1 MPIDNEIYD
10 RLAETWWD
18 PTGFLHAIRTGL
30 NPVRFG
36 YALDVLERERQSEYG
51 PLRALDIGC
60 GGGLLA
66 EEFARA
72 GCQVTGT
79 DPSVPSIHVAHS
91 HALQSGLDIEYVVA
105 RGEAIPF
112 EDASFDLVYCCD
124 VLEHVDDLGMVI
136 AETARVLKPGGIYI
150 YDTINR
156 TVVSR
161 FVAITLL
168 ERWAKLVPMHLHD
181 ARRFIRPSELRRL
194 MTTHGIHHQEIVGIV
209 PGVGPIAAARIF
221 WELKRG
227 TITHPEASR
236 RVRLRTGRNQM
247 VLFIGYGVKASS
259 THVATDGTAAT
270 RIGPPTT
277 TP

>member
-18 PTGFLHAIRTGL
+18 PTGFLHSIRTGL

-36 YALDVLERERQSEYG
+36 YAQDVLERERQSEYRQ
-51 PLRALDIGC
+51 LRTLDIGC

-66 EEFARA
+66 EEFARL
-72 GCQVTGT
+72 GCQVSGI
-79 DPSVPSIHVAHS
+79 DPSAPSIHVADS
-91 HALQSGLDIEYVVA
+91 HARQTGLDIEYVVA

-112 EDASFDLVYCCD
+112 GDASFDLVYCCD
-124 VLEHVDDLGMVI
+124 VLEHVDDLEMVI
-136 AETARVLKPGGIYI
+136 AETARVLKPGGTYI

-168 ERWAKLVPMHLHD
+168 ERWTKLVPTHLHD

-194 MTTHGIHHQEIVGIV
+194 MTTYGIHHQETVGIV
-209 PGVGPIAAARIF
+209 PGVGPFAAARIF
-221 WELKRG
+221 WELKRD
-227 TITHPEASR
+227 TMTHPEASR
-236 RVRLRTGRNQM
+236 RVGLRMGRNQM
-247 VLFIGYGVKASS
+247 VLFIGYGIRAGS
-259 THVATDGTAAT
+259 
-270 RIGPPTT
+270 
-277 TP
+277 